1 MLTIGPDVQ
10 EISSAYDEYWNSD
23 LSFPGTAM
31 SEDASLEEFQSR
43 REDLKEYLNQNKEI
57 LASYPP
63 DPLNLLGSEKDFK
76 FSKNEISKLIVVS
89 LIMGVILSFRKW
101 GETTLDYNT
110 GIENLINV
118 VNIIVLF
125 TVHCS

>member
-63 DPLNLLGSEKDFK
+63 DPLNWEQELLNLPDRNKS
-76 FSKNEISKLIVVS
+76 SLSLPISYLAI
-89 LIMGVILSFRKW
+89 
-101 GETTLDYNT
+101 Y
-110 GIENLINV
+110 
-118 VNIIVLF
+118 
-125 TVHCS
+125 